1 MTAPRKEQDNETNL
15 RSLADAV
22 KALLEDEAD
31 LVAGLANTSALIK
44 ASLDDINW
52 AGFYLQKGNE
62 LVLGPFQ
69 GLPACSRIA
78 GGKGVCG
85 RAVLDA
91 KILVVPDVSRF
102 QGHIRCDTASASE
115 MVVPLFRG
123 GTIFGVLDLDS
134 PRLNRF
140 SALEEN
146 CFRQVGEELNRFLDR
161 IHG

>member
-1 MTAPRKEQDNETNL
+1 MTEVRKKADNETNL

-44 ASLDDINW
+44 ASVDDLNW

-78 GGKGVCG
+78 AGKGVCG

-91 KILVVPDVSRF
+91 TIIVVPDVSRF
-102 QGHIRCDTASASE
+102 EGHLRCDAASASE

-123 GTIFGVLDLDS
+123 GAIFGVLDLDS

-140 SALEEN
+140 SALEES
-146 CFRQVGEELNRFLDR
+146 CFRRVGEELNHFLDR
-161 IHG
+161 ARG